1 MIWQNPA
8 YLNGTALRE
17 KLRLKLN
24 SVLCLRTHLQGMA
37 WILWTSWNQIKK
49 QNNHQN
55 IVQLLALNFDS
66 SENGKTEIHV
76 SARLRTNSAYDP
88 DYKKGTKEIFTRRKK
103 ERRQGRKEA
112 MKKQGRKEGQ
122 GYFDIK
128 PACLLHLVQQLESP
142 AISSHIPTYMYLK
155 N

>member
-1 MIWQNPA
+1 MTLITKKERKK
-8 YLNGTALRE
+8 YLQE
-17 KLRLKLN
+17 
-24 SVLCLRTHLQGMA
+24 
-37 WILWTSWNQIKK
+37 
-49 QNNHQN
+49 
-55 IVQLLALNFDS
+55 
-66 SENGKTEIHV
+66 E
-76 SARLRTNSAYDP
+76 
-88 DYKKGTKEIFTRRKK
+88 RKK

-112 MKKQGRKEGQ
+112 MKKQVRKEGQ